1 MPQLVRLLQVDTKGE
16 LAECAATPLT
26 LEERLEDWLEQ
37 DIKILSNDVMVI
49 GRQVQTAQ
57 T

>member
-1 MPQLVRLLQVDTKGE
+1 MPQLVRLLQVDTKDE